1 MNSRKYYGHPSKYS
15 MFKAFSVT
23 EISPEGE
30 VFHSTDFTSK
40 TAITTPTKTLRGE
53 VVLQVT
59 KVAKVAFRALN
70 LCGLASFDMI
80 VQVSWSEKL

>member
-1 MNSRKYYGHPSKYS
+1 
-15 MFKAFSVT
+15 MFQAFSVT

-59 KVAKVAFRALN
+59 
-70 LCGLASFDMI
+70 
-80 VQVSWSEKL
+80 

>member
-1 MNSRKYYGHPSKYS
+1 MLQ
-15 MFKAFSVT
+15 AFSVT

-30 VFHSTDFTSK
+30 VFHSTDFTAK

-59 KVAKVAFRALN
+59 KIAKVAFRALN

-80 VQVSWSEKL
+80 VQVNILYYKYKFTRDVQLVCLL